1 MDVTVTLLG
10 ALIGM
15 ALAIIL
21 ILIRVNPTYSMI
33 LGALAGGIIGGA
45 GMADSISLMLDGVK
59 NIVPTIVRIVA
70 AGTLAGT
77 LAASGA
83 AETISDAIIK
93 AFGKRFSIVALVV
106 CGWILCVAGIFG
118 DVVILTV
125 APIGLDMAYKL
136 RMSRRSIIICLI
148 GGVMS
153 GVICGPIANTI
164 AAAEI
169 FEVPLTS
176 VMLAGLI
183 PSIAGIAATVFCT
196 MFAADR
202 GEIVTDVAE
211 LEEKTEKP
219 KLIGA
224 ISGPVV
230 TIVLLLLDPIIGI
243 TIDPIIAMPVGAIV
257 GAIAMRRWSHFRD
270 YMEYGLGKM
279 SGVVMLLI
287 GTGCLAGIISNSDI
301 QEAVI
306 SAIEF
311 LGLPSFILA
320 PLSGILMGAATA
332 SASAGAT
339 VASQIFGPALLEAG
353 VGAVGA
359 AAMINIGAVMLAGLP
374 HGSFFHV
381 SAGSVQMDLKERLKV
396 IPYEAVIGG
405 TTVIVST
412 IVLGVFGLF
421 G

>member
-1 MDVTVTLLG
+1 MDASVTLLG

-21 ILIRVNPTYSMI
+21 ILIKVNPTYSMM
-33 LGALAGGIIGGA
+33 LGALVGGIIGGA
-45 GMADSISLMLDGVK
+45 GLSETITLMLGGVQ
-59 NIVPTIVRIVA
+59 NIVSTIVRIVA
-70 AGTLAGT
+70 AGTLAGM
-77 LAASGA
+77 LAGSGA
-83 AETISDAIIK
+83 AETISDAIIR
-93 AFGKRFSIVALVV
+93 AFGKRFSIVALVI

-136 RMSRRSIIICLI
+136 KMSRRSIIICLI

-176 VMLAGLI
+176 VMLAGVI
-183 PSIAGIAATVFCT
+183 PSIAGIIATVCCT
-196 MFAADR
+196 LFASNR
-202 GEIVTDVAE
+202 GEIVLQPADIEESTDR
-211 LEEKTEKP
+211 P

-230 TIVLLLLDPIIGI
+230 TIVLLLLDPIAGI
-243 TIDPIIAMPVGAIV
+243 TIDPIIAMPIGAIV
-257 GAIAMRRWSHFRD
+257 GAVAMRRWSHFRE
-270 YMEYGLGKM
+270 YMEYGLNKM

-301 QEAVI
+301 QNAVTP
-306 SAIEF
+306 AIEF

-320 PLSGILMGAATA
+320 PVSGVLMGAATA

-353 VGAVGA
+353 VGAVAA

-381 SAGSVQMDLKERLKV
+381 SAGSVQMELRERLKV

-405 TTVIVST
+405 TMVVVST
-412 IVLGVFGLF
+412 IVLGVLGLF

>member
-1 MDVTVTLLG
+1 MDVQITLLG

-15 ALAIIL
+15 AVAIIL
-21 ILIRVNPTYSMI
+21 ILIKVNPTYSMMV
-33 LGALAGGIIGGA
+33 GALVGGIVGGA
-45 GMADSISLMLDGVK
+45 GMTETISIMLDGVK

-70 AGTLAGT
+70 AGTLAGM
-77 LAASGA
+77 LAGSGA

-93 AFGKRFSIVALVV
+93 AFGKRFSIVALVI
-106 CGWILCVAGIFG
+106 CGWLLCVAGIFG

-125 APIGLDMAYKL
+125 APIGLDMAFKL
-136 RMSRRSIIICLI
+136 KMSRRSVIVCLI

-164 AAAEI
+164 AVAEI
-169 FEVPLTS
+169 FEVPLTM
-176 VMLAGLI
+176 VMMAGII
-183 PSIAGIAATVFCT
+183 PSVAGIAATVACT
-196 MFAADR
+196 FFAADK
-202 GEIVTDVAE
+202 GEIILQPVEMSESIDR
-211 LEEKTEKP
+211 P

-230 TIVLLLLDPIIGI
+230 TIVLLLLDPIVGI
-243 TIDPIIAMPVGAIV
+243 KIDPIIAMPIGAIV
-257 GAIAMRRWSHFRD
+257 GAAAMRRWGHFRE
-270 YMEYGLGKM
+270 YLEYGLGKM

-301 QEAVI
+301 QAAVT

-320 PLSGILMGAATA
+320 PFSGVLMGAATA

-381 SAGSVQMDLKERLKV
+381 SAGSVQMEMRERLKV

-405 TTVIVST
+405 TMVIVSA
-412 IVLGVFGLF
+412 IVLGGFGLF